1 MKGEQGAPDA
11 RVPRILVIDD
21 DPDIRRSFE
30 RVLSQD
36 GYCVTSAAGG
46 REALVLTR
54 DSVFD
59 LVVLDLSLCDMD
71 GFRLLKQ
78 IQSECPLARMLVISG
93 FKKSFLQNIAKD
105 AGAHAALA
113 KPISARNLRDAVYRL
128 IDPTGSWQG
137 DRAGA

>member
-1 MKGEQGAPDA
+1 
-11 RVPRILVIDD
+11 
-21 DPDIRRSFE
+21 
-30 RVLSQD
+30 
-36 GYCVTSAAGG
+36 
-46 REALVLTR
+46 
-54 DSVFD
+54 
-59 LVVLDLSLCDMD
+59 MD